1 MQRHLSSRHPSRH
14 LSANRARAMT
24 HPQPR
29 LKCLAWVLGGTPQH
43 KLSLALQPM
52 GPPCPRGLS
61 PSLSPNPHVDH
72 MYIPSSPPISQHSLC
87 TLYFNNLS
95 TSSPHQQP
103 TSLLFNNNLLFPT
116 TLPTTQQSP
125 RPCHPWRPLHS
136 PAPPQGVPQAPRLGV
151 PQAVHSQANCPKGV
165 ALSLLPRAS
174 WPTWPQVPWG
184 WRDICT
190 REPNRQ

>member
-24 HPQPR
+24 HPQSR
-29 LKCLAWVLGGTPQH
+29 LKCLAWVLEGHPQH
-43 KLSLALQPM
+43 KFSLAPPM

-72 MYIPSSPPISQHSLC
+72 MYTPSSPPISQHSLC

-103 TSLLFNNNLLFPT
+103 TPLLYNNYLLFPHNLLFPT
-116 TLPTTQQSP
+116 TIPSTQQSIPSTQQSP

-136 PAPPQGVPQAPRLGV
+136 SV
-151 PQAVHSQANCPKGV
+151 
-165 ALSLLPRAS
+165 LP
-174 WPTWPQVPWG
+174 
-184 WRDICT
+184 
-190 REPNRQ
+190 